1 MSRSPLRRWGEGG
14 SPAVAVS
21 LRFVHI
27 MVWVAF
33 ALLALSPEEL
43 ARLDWSFADRKR
55 LLDHLLKSGKQA
67 QSVDREKLDQTLL
80 NVTFRARDVRR
91 LKRFARR
98 ELPKTATHA
107 AVIER
112 LSAVLEAADPE
123 KI

>member
-1 MSRSPLRRWGEGG
+1 MSRSPLRRWRERG
-14 SPAVAVS
+14 SRAVAVS
-21 LRFVHI
+21 LPFADI
-27 MVWVAF
+27 MEVAF

>member
-1 MSRSPLRRWGEGG
+1 MSRGPLRRWRERG
-14 SPAVAVS
+14 SRTVMVS
-21 LRFVHI
+21 LPFADI
-27 MVWVAF
+27 MEVAF

-55 LLDHLLKSGKQA
+55 LLDHLLQSGKQA
-67 QSVDREKLDQTLL
+67 QSVDRDKLDQTLL
-80 NVTFRARDVRR
+80 RLALPARDVRR

-98 ELPKTATHA
+98 ELPKTATKA

-123 KI
+123 RI